1 MVLAMVVLLMHTR
14 STAEIEIEI
23 APLLLVVAVS
33 CCLLW
38 SRKEGRRR
46 KTKNGLKW
54 PRRLKGE
61 SDHTLTNTNE
71 YGTQ

>member
-1 MVLAMVVLLMHTR
+1 MVLAMVVLLLLLLMHTR

-23 APLLLVVAVS
+23 VAVS